1 MGPQVSYDALK
12 RARDILLA
20 AASGDLPTIV
30 QTVATEHGVTVDSP
44 RAVYRALEARP
55 MFPNVEVTPPKGSL
69 NVLSADAIATTAD
82 YWLIANI
89 SAGDPL
95 ALDDACMVYLTAL
108 IRLAADLDGDGYLSD
123 PVEFDF
129 SPPVMESDTSQKRS
143 VGVLVRMTFAED
155 L

>member
-1 MGPQVSYDALK
+1 MGTQVSYDALN
-12 RARDILLA
+12 RGRDALIDACVNTLPALVA
-20 AASGDLPTIV
+20 A
-30 QTVATEHGVTVDSP
+30 VATEHGSTADAP

-55 MFPNVEVTPPKGSL
+55 VFPNVEVTPPKGSL
-69 NVLSADAIATTAD
+69 TALSAAAIATTAD
-82 YWLIANI
+82 YWLIANL

-108 IRLAADLDGDGYLSD
+108 IRLASDMDGDGYLSE

-143 VGVLVRMTFAED
+143 VGVLVRMTFAEG